1 MLRVVVIDEEGKYLV
16 DVPDASGVHIVAELG
31 DNMMIT
37 HSTEKDCGFASICKY
52 IVASRAHINA
62 ILKQDKSVKR
72 FLRKHKDMQKYY
84 NKLALNVK
92 GLKAESIDKPFE
104 EYNSL

>member
-37 HSTEKDCGFASICKY
+37 HSAAEGHEFGSICRY
-52 IVASRAHINA
+52 IVASRAHINE
-62 ILKQDKSVKR
+62 IIKHDKSVKR

-84 NKLALNVK
+84 NKIALNARGIK
-92 GLKAESIDKPFE
+92 SESIDKPFE